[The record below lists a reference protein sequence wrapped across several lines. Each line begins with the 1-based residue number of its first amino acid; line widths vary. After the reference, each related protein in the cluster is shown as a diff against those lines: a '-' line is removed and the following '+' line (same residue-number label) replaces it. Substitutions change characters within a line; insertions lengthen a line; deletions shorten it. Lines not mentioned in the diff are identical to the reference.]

1 MKIVFIITIYKRRGL
16 ITMLIKNNN
25 LLIIM
30 IISASRRTD
39 LPAFFPEWTIK
50 EIVTLCK
57 AEQEPLISTNKPKHG
72 VVFWTK
78 NPEPIIPYLSILDKK
93 NIVYYFQYTLNDYPD
108 LEPNVPPLSK
118 RIETF
123 LKLSDLIGKNKVIWR
138 YDPILINS
146 KYSIDDIINKVHF
159 IGTHIHKSTNKLVF
173 SFLDPYP
180 KIPNDIHP
188 PTKYQECEFV
198 RKLLLLNQHWNL
210 KLSTCAEVPT
220 DEISPNR
227 CIDPYLLEELGLDI
241 SDYHSYDKSQR
252 LLCACYPSK
261 DIGEYHTCKHNCA
274 YCYAR

>member
-1 MKIVFIITIYKRRGL
+1 
-16 ITMLIKNNN
+16 MLFNPLDKYYF
-25 LLIIM
+25 M

-39 LPAFFPEWTIK
+39 LPAFFPERTIK
-50 EIVTLCK
+50 EILKLCK
-57 AEQEPLISTNKPKHG
+57 SEQEPLIPTNTPKHG

-78 NPEPIIPYLSILDKK
+78 NPEPIIPYLSKLDKK
-93 NIVYYFQYTLNDYPD
+93 HIIYYFQYTLNDYPD

-123 LKLSDLIGKNKVIWR
+123 LNLSDLIGKERIIWR
-138 YDPILINS
+138 YDPIIITT
-146 KYSIDDIINKVHF
+146 KYSINDIINKIDF
-159 IGTHIHKSTNKLVF
+159 IGTHLHRHTNKLVF

-180 KIPNDIHP
+180 KIPNSIKP
-188 PTKYQECEFV
+188 PTKEQESEFI
-198 RKLLLLNQHWNL
+198 RELLLLNRHWKL
-210 KLSTCAEVPT
+210 KLATCAEVTT

-227 CIDPYLLEELGLDI
+227 CVDPILFKSLGLDI
-241 SDYHSYDKSQR
+241 SDRYSYDETQR